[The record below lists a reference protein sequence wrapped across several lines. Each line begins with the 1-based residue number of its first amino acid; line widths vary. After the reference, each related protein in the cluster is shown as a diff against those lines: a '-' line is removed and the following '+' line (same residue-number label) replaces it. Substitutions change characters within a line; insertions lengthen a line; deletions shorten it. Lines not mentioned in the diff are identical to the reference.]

1 MKEKSALFNLN
12 KGYKSPLEGNAFG
25 GKLKENMDKGMSKS
39 DAAKQAAAD
48 LQDMPVDNRA
58 GGSTPA
64 ANMNKGYGQQVT
76 SPMSNLNKGYGQQV
90 KSPLGIEDGIIIKG
104 LRSIGS
110 KSVSEKV
117 QQKRKASGNFTMA
130 ELAAQKALK
139 SNKTNLGPIGSAKNN
154 FGPITEKQANY
165 AANQLKPPTQIKSV
179 GTSGVQNDGSGN
191 EGYGVGGSTK
201 KPVVKIK
208 TEPIV
213 KARKTVNALKT
224 TSTSIQ
230 KIKTTGPSNRSD
242 DFAKTAAA
250 TKSFRSSTNKPT
262 STVKKASKEKASEKI
277 MSRKEI
283 RAAKQKDKASGMS
296 RKEVRLNKT
305 KRKAAAAKAKTNK
318 IAKSIDAS
326 KPKSADTG
334 TKQIAAKSQ
343 RNKAKR
349 LENRAIKIEGRIQKK
364 KINKNTKQ
372 KIKSNI

>member
-64 ANMNKGYGQQVT
+64 ANMNKGYGQQV
-76 SPMSNLNKGYGQQV
+76 

-104 LRSIGS
+104 LRSLRNSISSIGS
-110 KSVSEKV
+110 DFEKSKV
-117 QQKRKASGNFTMA
+117 RKNRIASGEANDTK
-130 ELAAQKALK
+130 LQGVPTKAPKFSTGEYNKATADTKLK
-139 SNKTNLGPIGSAKNN
+139 TSLVDSTKSMPGSS
-154 FGPITEKQANY
+154 
-165 AANQLKPPTQIKSV
+165 TQIPSV
-179 GTSGVQNDGSGN
+179 GTSGVQNNGSGN
-191 EGYGVGGSTK
+191 QGYGIGGSTK
-201 KPVVKIK
+201 KPVVKVK
-208 TEPIV
+208 TKPIV
-213 KARKTVNALKT
+213 KAIKTVNAVKT
-224 TSTSIQ
+224 TSAS
-230 KIKTTGPSNRSD
+230 TTKSNSNRSD
-242 DFAKTAAA
+242 DFARTAAA
-250 TKSFRSSTNKPT
+250 TRGF
-262 STVKKASKEKASEKI
+262 
-277 MSRKEI
+277 

-364 KINKNTKQ
+364 KINKTTKQ

>member
-1 MKEKSALFNLN
+1 
-12 KGYKSPLEGNAFG
+12 
-25 GKLKENMDKGMSKS
+25 MSKS
-39 DAAKQAAAD
+39 NAAKQAAAD

-64 ANMNKGYGQQVT
+64 ANMNKGYGQQV
-76 SPMSNLNKGYGQQV
+76 

-104 LRSIGS
+104 LRSLRNSISSIGS
-110 KSVSEKV
+110 DFEKSKV
-117 QQKRKASGNFTMA
+117 RKNRIASGEANDKKLQGVPTKAPKFSTGGYNKA
-130 ELAAQKALK
+130 TADTKLKTSLANSTKPVP
-139 SNKTNLGPIGSAKNN
+139 GGS
-154 FGPITEKQANY
+154 
-165 AANQLKPPTQIKSV
+165 TQIPSV
-179 GTSGVQNDGSGN
+179 GTSGVQNNGSGN
-191 EGYGVGGSTK
+191 QGYGIGGSTK
-201 KPVVKIK
+201 KPVVKVK
-208 TEPIV
+208 TKPIV
-213 KARKTVNALKT
+213 KAIKTVNAVKT
-224 TSTSIQ
+224 TSAS
-230 KIKTTGPSNRSD
+230 TTKSNSNRSD
-242 DFAKTAAA
+242 DFARTAAA
-250 TKSFRSSTNKPT
+250 TRGFRSSTNKPT

-364 KINKNTKQ
+364 KINKTTKQ